1 LRDQIDV
8 INRRWR
14 LARRPEGTVRRED
27 FILDETPLAPP
38 LGQGKLLL
46 RHELLL
52 CAPTIRNWI
61 SGRRESYYPTIEIGD
76 PILAPAASRILFS
89 DDPAWPV
96 GALVVGLGT
105 WQDYEWVSPEGR
117 GLRVIPDGISSRAAM
132 GLFGMNALTAYF
144 GVIAVGR
151 ARKGETLLV
160 SGAAGSV
167 GAMAAQFGRILG
179 CRVVGLCGS
188 VEKARWLRED
198 CGITSVIDYVREDVP
213 DRLAALCPDGVDVVF
228 DNVGGEFLHQAL
240 ARTNR
245 HGRIVLCGQI
255 ATYDVADPDA
265 GRPLDMM
272 RIIYGS
278 ITLSGFLLNDFSTDI
293 PDAQKKIAEWA
304 KQGLLAHREDLR
316 DGFDSLPETFMAL
329 FNGGNQGT
337 LLGRIAD
344 KQGRAL

>member
-1 LRDQIDV
+1 MRDQIDV

-132 GLFGMNALTAYF
+132 GLFGMNALTITDF
-144 GVIAVGR
+144 FQQP
-151 ARKGETLLV
+151 
-160 SGAAGSV
+160 GST
-167 GAMAAQFGRILG
+167 R
-179 CRVVGLCGS
+179 
-188 VEKARWLRED
+188 
-198 CGITSVIDYVREDVP
+198 P
-213 DRLAALCPDGVDVVF
+213 LAAKKTHLRHPGGVRCQIRNIVF
-228 DNVGGEFLHQAL
+228 RGD
-240 ARTNR
+240 
-245 HGRIVLCGQI
+245 
-255 ATYDVADPDA
+255 
-265 GRPLDMM
+265 
-272 RIIYGS
+272 
-278 ITLSGFLLNDFSTDI
+278 
-293 PDAQKKIAEWA
+293 
-304 KQGLLAHREDLR
+304 
-316 DGFDSLPETFMAL
+316 
-329 FNGGNQGT
+329 
-337 LLGRIAD
+337 
-344 KQGRAL
+344 